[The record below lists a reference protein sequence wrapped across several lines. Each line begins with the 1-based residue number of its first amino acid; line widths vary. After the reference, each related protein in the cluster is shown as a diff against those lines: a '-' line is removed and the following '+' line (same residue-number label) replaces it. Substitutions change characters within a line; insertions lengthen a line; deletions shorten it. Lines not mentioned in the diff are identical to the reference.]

1 MQQFVTK
8 VEIQNNLRVEEG
20 TIALLYRREKFVRLL
35 QPGTYKKKILNL
47 TKGRGPFTAQIIK
60 HQSFVEPISVDI
72 PAARSGR
79 FGRTNAQLKMV
90 VALKFRELEAKDLRE
105 LARNNPQFLVKLI
118 QAWLETAM
126 KDINVHSLM
135 LDGKDETLRSLIR
148 HRLEETKGGAA
159 QFFTV
164 TSISELTLE
173 DPVVIEEI
181 NNTVV
186 LVKERGNEKLELE
199 RNRRLNLLATD
210 LGIDPTSLINLD
222 AVRELSLDKRQRA
235 AALMEGLPNLVAISD
250 LLGWDIQVALNSV
263 LPGPANV
270 RPPANVLGVGAPQGT
285 APLRLNQDSRI
296 GVKGILGSVLDRQN
310 RLLLLVVRAENRE
323 NAVRYVNLKYSGYMC
338 GIATISNTP
347 EGIFK
352 SMADYLNVSQGL
364 EFNKS
369 DGKMKVQLP
378 DPRNEIPGLKMKA
391 LESICELFAEPAVS
405 VHPKP

>member
-222 AVRELSLDKRQRA
+222 AFRELSLDKRQRA